1 MRYGARLGDLLDSR
15 DPLVTVA
22 VHDPLTAR
30 VVERTGGFDA
40 LFLSGSGAALSL
52 AGLPDM
58 GLVTMSE
65 VASYAGHVQE
75 RVDLPVLVDG
85 DDGYGA
91 PAKAVRTVREFAKTG
106 IGGLMLEDQARPKRH
121 GYGVEKRVLPREEAV
136 GKLRVELDARDERDP
151 ELVVIGRTDA
161 RGAAD
166 GSLDEAIARANAF
179 GDAGADL
186 VYVQGPQTMAEVRRV
201 AEEVEYPQLYEGANS
216 SPRLSAEEASDLGF
230 DLLHYAR
237 GVTFATVLAVEA
249 YAEDLAAVGTPAF
262 EELEATFRE
271 SYGDLQDLA
280 GQAEFRGIER
290 AAAGEG
296 HEGDPRSSGPDSGGE

>member
-1 MRYGARLGDLLDSR
+1 MRYGAQLGDLLESR

-30 VVERTGGFDA
+30 VVARTGGFDA
-40 LFLSGSGAALSL
+40 LFLSGSGAALSR

-58 GLVTMSE
+58 GLLTMSE
-65 VASYAGHVQE
+65 IVSHVRNVQE

-85 DDGYGA
+85 DDGYGG
-91 PAKAVRTVREFAKTG
+91 PGEAVRTVREFAKTG
-106 IGGLMLEDQARPKRH
+106 VGGVMLEDQARPKRH

-136 GKLRVELDARDERDP
+136 GKLRVGLAARDERAP
-151 ELVVIGRTDA
+151 EMVIIGRTDA

-179 GDAGADL
+179 GDVGADL
-186 VYVQGPQTMAEVRRV
+186 VYVQGPQSMGEVRRV
-201 AEEVEYPQLYEGANS
+201 AEEVEYPQMYEGADS
-216 SPRLSAEEASDLGF
+216 APRLEAEEAAELGF

-249 YAEDLAAVGTPAF
+249 YAEDLAAEGTPAF
-262 EELEATFRE
+262 EALEATFRE
-271 SYGDLQDLA
+271 SYVDLQELA
-280 GQAEFRGIER
+280 GRAEFRAVER
-290 AAAGEG
+290 AAEGEAEDG
-296 HEGDPRSSGPDSGGE
+296 RGNEKATEGRSG